1 MPSLTRIIAFFVFP
15 LLAGCACPS
24 PEPPGQTS
32 KQEHVLEQFNIPRG
46 ILYMLPVKIQGK
58 IYPFVL
64 DTGATVTVYDTVLRP
79 LLGEVFLSA
88 TLHTPDGEM
97 QVPAFSSPP
106 AKLGHLDLP
115 RMSPVFCM
123 DLGQFREL
131 CSREIYGLLGMDFLG
146 KHVFRVDSDRGEVT
160 FLQSADSDSG
170 LRVPITFHNRVP
182 QVQMTLPGLDE
193 QECFKLDTGYA
204 GIGNGDLRA
213 DLFDSLV
220 ERGILKPAGQ
230 VESVTTSGSE
240 IVRKGRLVEIS
251 LGHFRHKQLLF
262 SRGKKANSLN
272 INYWSRYV
280 VTFDMPDGA
289 IYLKQGGQFD
299 RADE

>member
-1 MPSLTRIIAFFVFP
+1 
-15 LLAGCACPS
+15 
-24 PEPPGQTS
+24 
-32 KQEHVLEQFNIPRG
+32 
-46 ILYMLPVKIQGK
+46 MLPLEIQGK
-58 IYPFVL
+58 KYPFVL
-64 DTGATVTVYDTVLRP
+64 DTGATVTVYDTSLRS
-79 LLGEVFLSA
+79 LLGEAIQSA

-97 QVPAFSSPP
+97 QVTAYSSPP

-131 CSREIYGLLGMDFLG
+131 CSREIYGLLGMDFLE
-146 KHVFRVDSDRGEVT
+146 KYVFQLDFDRSEVT
-160 FLQSADSDSG
+160 FLRSVGSDSG

-182 QVQMTLPGLDE
+182 QVRMTLPGLHE
-193 QECFKLDTGYA
+193 QEFFKLDTGYA
-204 GIGNGDLRA
+204 GIGNGDLHA
-213 DLFDSLV
+213 ELFDSLA
-220 ERGILKPAGQ
+220 ERGFLNPAGQ

-240 IVRKGRLVEIS
+240 IVRKGRLLELS

-262 SRGKKANSLN
+262 SRGNKANSLN

-280 VTFDMPDGA
+280 VTFDMPNRA
-289 IYLKQGGQFD
+289 IYLKKGGQFD